1 MRAVQ
6 VVGYHDKLQLTEV
19 PDPVV
24 TGPLDVIV
32 RIGGAGVCRTDLHI
46 LEGQWAE
53 KSGVELPYTIGH
65 ENAGWVEAIGD
76 AVTNVSVS
84 DKVILHPLITCGLCR
99 ACRAGDDV
107 HCENSKFPGI
117 DTDGGYADY
126 LKTTARSVVKIDD
139 SLEPADIAALAD
151 AGLTAY
157 HAAAKVARMTR
168 PGDTCVVIGAGGL
181 GHIGIQVL
189 AAISGVRIVV
199 VDRNPDAV
207 ALAVEVG
214 AHEGIVAD
222 GAGSAASGP
231 DSHGTQVEKVLA
243 LTDGKGAEAV
253 LDFVGE
259 GGATSEGI
267 AMLRQAG
274 NYFVVGYGENINI
287 PTIDVI
293 STEINF
299 IGNLVGSYNDL
310 TELMTLAAAGK
321 VKLHTVTY
329 PLTEYQQAL
338 DDLDAGRVR
347 GRAILVP

>member
-6 VVGYHDKLQLTEV
+6 VVGYHDKLQLNEV
-19 PDPVV
+19 PAPEI
-24 TGPLDVIV
+24 TGPHDVIV

-46 LEGQWAE
+46 LEGQWEA
-53 KSGVELPYTIGH
+53 KSGVALPYTIGH
-65 ENAGWVEAIGD
+65 ENAGWVESIGD
-76 AVTNVSVS
+76 AVTNVAVG

-99 ACRAGDDV
+99 ACRFGDDV
-107 HCENSKFPGI
+107 HCENSLFPGI
-117 DTDGGYADY
+117 DTDGGYAEF
-126 LKTTARSVVKIDD
+126 LKTTARSAVKIDD
-139 SLEPADIAALAD
+139 SLEPADVAALAD

-189 AAISGVRIVV
+189 AAISALRIVV

-207 ALAVEVG
+207 ELAKEVG
-214 AHEGIVAD
+214 AEIGIVAD
-222 GAGSAASGP
+222 GT
-231 DSHGTQVEKVLA
+231 HVQQVLD
-243 LTDGKGAEAV
+243 LTGGHGAEAV

-259 GGATSEGI
+259 GGATAEGT
-267 AMLRQAG
+267 AMLRRAG
-274 NYFVVGYGENINI
+274 SFFVVGYGENIDV

-310 TELMTLAAAGK
+310 GELMDLAARGK
-321 VKLHTVTY
+321 VKLHTSTY
-329 PLTEYQQAL
+329 ALTDFQQAL

>member
-6 VVGYHDKLQLTEV
+6 VVGYHDKLQLNDV
-19 PDPVV
+19 PAPVV

-46 LEGQWAE
+46 LEGQWEE
-53 KSGVELPYTIGH
+53 KSGVVLPYTIGH
-65 ENAGWVEAIGD
+65 ENAGWVDAIGD
-76 AVTNVSVS
+76 AVTNVAVG

-99 ACRAGDDV
+99 ACRFGDDV
-107 HCENSKFPGI
+107 HCENSQFPGI
-117 DTDGGYADY
+117 DTDGGYAEY
-126 LKTTARSVVKIDD
+126 LKTTARSVVRIDD
-139 SLEPADIAALAD
+139 SLEPAAVAALAD

-189 AAISGVRIVV
+189 AAISAVRLIV

-207 ALAVEVG
+207 GLAQQIG
-214 AHEGIVAD
+214 ADVGIVAD
-222 GAGSAASGP
+222 G
-231 DSHGTQVEKVLA
+231 SHVEKVLE
-243 LTDGKGAEAV
+243 LTGGHGAEAV

-259 GGATSEGI
+259 GGATAEGT
-267 AMLRQAG
+267 AMLRRAG
-274 NYFVVGYGENINI
+274 NFFVVGYGENIDV

-293 STEINF
+293 STEINY

-310 TELMTLAAAGK
+310 GELMDLAARGK
-321 VKLHTVTY
+321 VTLHTSTY
-329 PLTEYQQAL
+329 ALDDFQQAL